1 MRIDEGG
8 FNVKQKVSDFIADF
22 IADAGITELFTV
34 PGGLAMHMNDSF
46 GHHPKIHCTYQH
58 HEQACAMAAE
68 AYARYSGRMAGVCVT
83 AGPGT
88 TNAVTGVL
96 GCWMSSIPMIVL
108 SGQTRRA
115 TSVESTGL
123 DLRSR
128 GIQECEIT
136 EIVRPITKYAVKVRD
151 AETIRYHLERAVHLA
166 RNGRPGPVWIDVPL
180 DIQGGSIETDDLI
193 SYDPGEDPDERR
205 PEIPDATVSEIL
217 EKIRNAE
224 RPVLFPGFGVR
235 LAGAHESFI
244 EMAEILGVPVCDG
257 VSSVDAIAYDH
268 PLYTG
273 RCGGTGD
280 RAGNFAVQNS
290 DLFFSIGCRLSYSQ
304 TGFKT
309 ESWAREAYKI
319 IADIDENEI
328 MKKDLR
334 VDMPVVSDAKDLTE
348 KLIEGAKALG
358 ASKEHPLS
366 QAAEWRSRCLN
377 WKEKYPAVT
386 EEHYKVLEAGR
397 TNIYAFYDELSE
409 ALPDDAILMVSVGT
423 SRVVGSQTFRTKA
436 GQRFITNSNTAS
448 MGFDLP
454 AVVGLSRAEPGRT
467 IVCVTGEG
475 CLMMNLQEFQT
486 LRQNRIPFR
495 LFVVNNEGYHSVRQT
510 QTGFFKTS
518 LVGVGEESGDL
529 SFPDLELI
537 AAAFGLQYYACH
549 APEDLKGTIKK
560 ALCGEES
567 CICEI
572 FVTKKQFTEPKISS
586 RKLEDGSMVSAP
598 LEDMYPFLP
607 REELAENMY
616 IEMDESSRKV

>member
-1 MRIDEGG
+1 M
-8 FNVKQKVSDFIADF
+8 KQKVSDFIADF